1 MNGIS
6 ALMKRKYIA
15 LRINGCVSY
24 LSHFLALDYVGSVW
38 EKPPAS
44 TAQSDHNSNG
54 GSQEVPTHPNAHSP
68 IIASCFSLAPKVL
81 TGEAWAWSGKAAEQ
95 MLQF

>member
-1 MNGIS
+1 MVVLAISHFS
-6 ALMKRKYIA
+6 ALECIGR
-15 LRINGCVSY
+15 
-24 LSHFLALDYVGSVW
+24 VW

-44 TAQSDHNSNG
+44 MAQSDHNSSG
-54 GSQEVPTHPNAHSP
+54 GSQEVPTHPNTHSP
-68 IIASCFSLAPKVL
+68 ITASSFSLALKVL